1 MRALNEVLSE
11 VLNGAVER
19 GELPFA
25 VAMTGSAQGITW
37 SGTASGAAGGIGVN
51 AVFRVYSM
59 TKAIG
64 SLAAMILIDRG
75 ALSLDTPVAE
85 VIPEWDDLPLL
96 AGWDGDAPILRK
108 PRVAAT
114 VRHLATHMSGLEY
127 DMWNPD
133 VGRYLKQVGVPN
145 AGTGDLAALAGHPLT
160 FEPGTRWGY
169 GISTDWL
176 GRVVEA
182 VDGRRIDAFCT
193 QEIFEPLGMVDTVFE
208 IAGREDRLAPAYR
221 RSREGALEQIEM
233 APPSNPGF
241 YGMGHALFS
250 TAPDYLRFLRM
261 VLNGGALDGCRVL
274 SPEALE
280 VFCADQMQ
288 GKRVEKMI
296 SVMPGRTA
304 DVDLFPG
311 VPATHSVGFVRVEA
325 DVPGKRAAGSLGWAG
340 ICNTHYW
347 VDPTNGVAAVF
358 MTQLLPFAEPG
369 AMGAYD
375 AFERA
380 VYLAA

>member
-1 MRALNEVLSE
+1 MRALDEVLS
-11 VLNGAVER
+11 GAVER
-19 GELPFA
+19 RDVPFA

-37 SGTASGAAGGIGVN
+37 SGAAGGIGAN
-51 AVFRVYSM
+51 AVFRMYSM

-75 ALSLDTPVAE
+75 VLSLDTPVAE
-85 VIPEWDDLPLL
+85 VLPEWDDLPLL
-96 AGWDGDAPILRK
+96 EGWDGEVPILRK
-108 PRVAAT
+108 PREVAT
-114 VRHLATHMSGLEY
+114 VRHLATHMSGVEY

-133 VGRYLKQVGVPN
+133 VGRYLKYAGVPN
-145 AGTGDLAALAGHPLT
+145 AGTGDLAALAGYPLT

-182 VDGRRIDAFCT
+182 VDGRRVDAFCAE
-193 QEIFEPLGMVDTVFE
+193 EIFEPLGMVDTVFE

-221 RSREGALEQIEM
+221 RTREGALEQIRM

-261 VLNGGALDGCRVL
+261 VLNGGALDGHRVL
-274 SPEALE
+274 SEAALE

-288 GKRVEKMI
+288 GKRFEKMI

-311 VPATHSVGFVRVEA
+311 IPATHSVGFLRVEE

-347 VDPTNGVAAVF
+347 IDPANGLAAVF
-358 MTQLLPFAEPG
+358 MTQLLPFVEPG
-369 AMGAYD
+369 ALGAYD

-380 VYLAA
+380 VYAELHAGH